1 MGPAGFWE
9 WGFYRSTVRKCIKER
24 FLLSD
29 KTLKNIGREEM
40 DTHRKEKILV
50 IDDEEIVVKVLRAL
64 LSKEGFDI
72 ESAPDGL
79 APILF
84 T

>member
-1 MGPAGFWE
+1 
-9 WGFYRSTVRKCIKER
+9 
-24 FLLSD
+24 
-29 KTLKNIGREEM
+29 M